1 MDDALGDGELA
12 GLLEAAPPDEHAL
25 LELAVDWPA
34 LEDARGRLAA
44 RTRVFVLTRDP
55 LSWIAG
61 RGTAWATANA
71 DGDTLE
77 LVVYVT
83 LEALAQE
90 EGPMAAL
97 ARYAA
102 TAVGA
107 GAQVEDLLVSGG
119 HPALAASGTVPRL
132 LDRLDD
138 DQALAAP
145 SVSVRSQ
152 GWEPVGLGAI
162 QDLVQEAFGP
172 VDLERALVR
181 LSPVG
186 PPDPD
191 CAACRGERFGFPGDL
206 ESARPRLCPG
216 HRSAA
221 AAVTEERIACA
232 RRSNPAGWRAI
243 GKASA
248 RINGLPE
255 PAGAPVPPRSAP
267 STGRNDPCPCGSG
280 RKYKRCCAG

>member
-1 MDDALGDGELA
+1 MGDALGDGELA
-12 GLLEAAPPDEHAL
+12 GLLEAAPPGEYAL

-34 LEDARGRLAA
+34 LEGSRERLAA

-61 RGTAWATANA
+61 RGRAWATANA

-77 LVVYVT
+77 LVVYLT
-83 LEALAQE
+83 LEALAHE
-90 EGPMAAL
+90 ERPVAAV

-107 GAQVEDLLVSGG
+107 GAQVEDLLVSGAY
-119 HPALAASGTVPRL
+119 PSLAASGTVPRL

-138 DQALAAP
+138 DQTLAAP
-145 SVSVRSQ
+145 GVSMRSQ

-172 VDLERALVR
+172 VDLDRSLVR
-181 LSPVG
+181 LRSVG
-186 PPDPD
+186 PHDPD

-216 HRSAA
+216 HRGAA
-221 AAVTEERIACA
+221 ASVTEERIARA
-232 RRSNPAGWRAI
+232 RRSNPSGWRAM

-255 PAGAPVPPRSAP
+255 PAGHPVPRRSAP
-267 STGRNDPCPCGSG
+267 TTGRNDPCPCGSG